1 MFGFVRREE
10 KEALERELERMTALM
25 GEKDRLLARMEK
37 ALEER
42 EALVRKAEAAVY
54 EEQQARM
61 EAEDA
66 LEEYRHQHPPDE
78 EEARRQAKMRK
89 DWDELLGYTGKG
101 VKHEA
106 EA

>member
-1 MFGFVRREE
+1 MFGYV
-10 KEALERELERMTALM
+10 KKTKLEAAERELERMTALM
-25 GEKDRLLARMEK
+25 GEKDRLLARLEK

-42 EALVRKAEAAVY
+42 EALVRKAEAAVC
-54 EEQQARM
+54 EEQQARLA
-61 EAEDA
+61 AEDA

-106 EA
+106 ET